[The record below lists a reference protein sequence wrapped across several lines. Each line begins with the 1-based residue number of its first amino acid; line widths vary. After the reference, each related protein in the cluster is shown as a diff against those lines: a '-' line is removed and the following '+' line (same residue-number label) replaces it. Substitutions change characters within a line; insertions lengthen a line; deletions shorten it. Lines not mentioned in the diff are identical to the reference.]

1 MKPSAPIVP
10 AAVPDSRHIERRGFM
25 LVLSSPSGAGKTTI
39 ARRLLE
45 RDPNLMLSVSA
56 TTRPRRP
63 GEVDGRDYFFVTPG
77 EFEAMVREGQFL
89 EHAQVFGQRY
99 GTPHAPVAE
108 ALTAGKDVL
117 FDIDW
122 QGTQQVAEKAR
133 DDLVSVFIL
142 PPSTSE
148 LERRLYARARDPEE
162 VVKTRM
168 ARASDEMSHWREY
181 DYVIVN
187 QDFDDSVRRVEAIVL
202 AERQRRDRQIGLGAF
217 VRWLREGR

>member
-1 MKPSAPIVP
+1 MK
-10 AAVPDSRHIERRGFM
+10 RRGLM
-25 LVLSSPSGAGKTTI
+25 LVLSSPSGAGKTTLS
-39 ARRLLE
+39 RRLLE
-45 RDPNLMLSVSA
+45 SDSGITLSVSA
-56 TTRPRRP
+56 TTRAKRP
-63 GEVDGRDYFFVTPG
+63 AEVQGRDYYFVSQAEFDAMAKRG
-77 EFEAMVREGQFL
+77 EFL
-89 EHAQVFGQRY
+89 EHATVFGNSY
-99 GTPHAPVAE
+99 GTPRAPVDKALAE
-108 ALTAGKDVL
+108 GRDVL